1 MEVNMEPIYAY
12 HITDISNLKSV
23 FTDGIVPNIGENSRQ
38 MHEHH
43 CLTYFTTFD
52 CIETWINRFHLDKNR
67 IVILKFLCT
76 SYGKRYD
83 SANDFFTYESF
94 LPEDILVETEEEKT
108 LKEYYEKNKE
118 KIELELSKSVLIE
131 INFLKERLEQI
142 EDTSLNPESGW
153 NYNETE
159 PNIVK
164 TIDLLKK
171 IRCLNNK
178 NEYKEMIDLIKE
190 KTINKLI
197 ENDLGITV
205 ESELYKSLNLIFNDC
220 LLKNPQIDIKS
231 LNIVTQI
238 LSVNLFYRQLDRYN
252 RTQKKYGDDNTIW
265 QYDRLPLEDI
275 QNTLKNEIFKELLN
289 ETTSLYEK
297 SKEPKKL

>member
-1 MEVNMEPIYAY
+1 MEPIYAY
-12 HITDISNLKSV
+12 HITDMSNLKSV

>member
-1 MEVNMEPIYAY
+1 M
-12 HITDISNLKSV
+12 
-23 FTDGIVPNIGENSRQ
+23 
-38 MHEHH
+38 
-43 CLTYFTTFD
+43 
-52 CIETWINRFHLDKNR
+52 
-67 IVILKFLCT
+67 
-76 SYGKRYD
+76 
-83 SANDFFTYESF
+83 F

-238 LSVNLFYRQLDRYN
+238 LSVNLFYRIN
-252 RTQKKYGDDNTIW
+252 
-265 QYDRLPLEDI
+265 
-275 QNTLKNEIFKELLN
+275 ELLKCRMIKN
-289 ETTSLYEK
+289 VGRFS
-297 SKEPKKL
+297 

>member
-1 MEVNMEPIYAY
+1 MEPIYAY

-43 CLTYFTTFD
+43 CLTYFTTSD

-118 KIELELSKSVLIE
+118 KIELELSKSVLME

-178 NEYKEMIDLIKE
+178 NEYKEMINLIKE

-275 QNTLKNEIFKELLN
+275 QNTLKNERFKELLN

>member
-1 MEVNMEPIYAY
+1 MEPIYAY
-12 HITDISNLKSV
+12 HITDISNLKPV

-52 CIETWINRFHLDKNR
+52 CVETWINRFHLDKNR

-142 EDTSLNPESGW
+142 EYTSLNPETGW

-275 QNTLKNEIFKELLN
+275 QNTLKNERFKELLN

>member
-1 MEVNMEPIYAY
+1 MEPIYAY
-12 HITDISNLKSV
+12 HITDISNLKSL

-131 INFLKERLEQI
+131 INFLKDRLEQI

>member
-1 MEVNMEPIYAY
+1 MEPIYAY

-197 ENDLGITV
+197 ENDLGLTV

>member
-1 MEVNMEPIYAY
+1 MEPIYAY

-52 CIETWINRFHLDKNR
+52 CIETWINRLHLDKNR

-275 QNTLKNEIFKELLN
+275 QNTLRNEIFKELLN

>member
-1 MEVNMEPIYAY
+1 MEPIYAY